1 MVDWSSL
8 MSSAFEF
15 ISNWWTNLPSETKW
29 SILIILLIA
38 LIVVWFVMKAINT
51 IAKILIVGL
60 IIGGIIFLLVDQTD
74 HLSFW
79 ITIFPSWEN
88 YVWEKGGVLI
98 LIGLILLI
106 MGRSIILIA
115 KKTLRNSRTRNGMSP
130 KKCVEMGGI
139 YNENE
144 KTCVFNTKR

>member
-1 MVDWSSL
+1 
-8 MSSAFEF
+8 
-15 ISNWWTNLPSETKW
+15 
-29 SILIILLIA
+29 
-38 LIVVWFVMKAINT
+38 MKAINT

-88 YVWEKGGVLI
+88 YAVWEKGGVLI